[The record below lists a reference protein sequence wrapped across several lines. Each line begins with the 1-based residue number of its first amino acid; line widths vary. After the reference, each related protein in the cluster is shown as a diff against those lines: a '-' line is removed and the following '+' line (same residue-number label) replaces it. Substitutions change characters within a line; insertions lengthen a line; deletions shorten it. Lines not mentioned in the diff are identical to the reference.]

1 MEILT
6 GVLELI
12 FSGWFL
18 VFLLIILIPGI
29 IFTVPEREAYMV
41 QRFGRHVR
49 THRAGL
55 NFKFPIVERVVGK
68 VSLRIRQLDVEVET
82 KTQDNVF
89 VRMVV
94 SVQYVILPDKVEDA
108 FYKLTD
114 PLKQIE
120 SYVFDVV
127 RSQVPKLT
135 LDTLFENKD
144 DIAHAVKTELAEV
157 MDDFGYDII
166 KSLVTDIDPEA
177 KVKSAMNQINTEQRL
192 RIAAKERAD
201 ANYIEVVRAAEADAE
216 SKRLQGVGI
225 AKQRYEISKG
235 LSEAVT
241 TFREEVG
248 QEVSSRV
255 VMDLLTLVQYFDALK
270 DIGADAGSKVIL
282 VPHSP
287 GVLGDLISQIQT
299 AVTIGN
305 EISSA
310 TQASGPSADAETNSG
325 ERKGRS

>member
-1 MEILT
+1 MEILSVI
-6 GVLELI
+6 GALLA
-12 FSGWFL
+12 SGWIWAL
-18 VFLLIILIPGI
+18 LLLFLLPGT
-29 IFTVPEREAYMV
+29 IFTVPEREAYLV
-41 QRFGRHVR
+41 QRFGKHVR

-55 NFKFPIVERVVGK
+55 NIKIPIFEQIIGK
-68 VSLRIRQLDVEVET
+68 VSLRIRQMDVDVET

-94 SVQYVILPDKVEDA
+94 SVQYVILPEKVEDA

-144 DIAHAVKTELAEV
+144 DIATAVKKELADV

-177 KVKSAMNQINTEQRL
+177 KVKAAMNQINTEQRL

-201 ANYIEVVRAAEADAE
+201 ATYIEVVRAAEADAE
-216 SKRLQGVGI
+216 SKRLQGLGI
-225 AKQRYEISKG
+225 AQQRFEISKG

-248 QEVSSRV
+248 SEISSRV

-270 DIGADAGSKVIL
+270 DIGAGAGSKVIL

-287 GVLGDLISQIQT
+287 GVIGDLTRQIQE
-299 AVTIGN
+299 AVSVGH
-305 EISSA
+305 EMS
-310 TQASGPSADAETNSG
+310 SGPSGDAGSSTPAPAA
-325 ERKGRS
+325 